1 MAVRV
6 GFLLVPVMAVVTLAP
21 FVKASYEAYLAYGGG
36 GRRYL

>member
-1 MAVRV
+1 
-6 GFLLVPVMAVVTLAP
+6 VTLAP